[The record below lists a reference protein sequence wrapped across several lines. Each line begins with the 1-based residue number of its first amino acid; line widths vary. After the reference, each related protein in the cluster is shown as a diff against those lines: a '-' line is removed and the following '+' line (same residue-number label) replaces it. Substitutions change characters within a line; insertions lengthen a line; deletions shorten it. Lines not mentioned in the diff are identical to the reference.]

1 MRWWNKQDPSARAE
15 VERTKDF
22 EAILSTMREPDEL
35 ESILLSTTSGP
46 EDAKLIS
53 PDGLFRLVLRCQ
65 KSENAKK
72 FHEWV
77 QDIEAKEAA
86 KNKPPPSDD
95 DDSDDDMAA
104 LFGRFGGGKKKDK
117 EEILPNELPKV
128 KDIWEDFASRN
139 LLFNIATNDDWFF
152 ARKDA
157 VSDLAKAGLL
167 ASNELKIYTLEMA
180 SNPEYLC
187 VKGYL
192 KFAVPP
198 KTISDCLWPE
208 SKTNKP
214 GGRAVWDPLHKKVKL
229 LEELGRKGDT
239 VVTQS
244 QYVFEFPYE
253 PSPVPPCELILLHT
267 LRKVRGCPPLS
278 PAVVVLTA
286 SAVQDHDGTHV
297 ITQTSVDP
305 SKYSK
310 GKGKN
315 RGQVH
320 IAGLVLTP
328 VKSGRHT
335 DVTYVCVIK
344 VRTHPKATALRWEVL
359 TRHVAPSMRPTSTCR
374 LSRGGSSRITLCAP
388 KCWRQSVSVCDEA
401 VLLRRCQA

>member
-278 PAVVVLTA
+278 PAVVVLTGERRA
-286 SAVQDHDGTHV
+286 GPRWDARHHADERRPFQVLEGQGEEQRAGAHRWPGADAGEERSAH
-297 ITQTSVDP
+297 
-305 SKYSK
+305 
-310 GKGKN
+310 
-315 RGQVH
+315 RCH
-320 IAGLVLTP
+320 ICLRDQGP
-328 VKSGRHT
+328 
-335 DVTYVCVIK
+335 
-344 VRTHPKATALRWEVL
+344 HPPQSNSPPPGSSNE
-359 TRHVAPSMRPTSTCR
+359 TCR
-374 LSRGGSSRITLCAP
+374 SQHAP
-388 KCWRQSVSVCDEA
+388 DFDLPVVARRLFTDHFVRPHVLATVRVC
-401 VLLRRCQA
+401 L

>member
-15 VERTKDF
+15 VERMKDF
-22 EAILSTMREPDEL
+22 EEIMSTMREPDEL
-35 ESILLSTTSGP
+35 ESILLSTPSGP

-139 LLFNIATNDDWFF
+139 LLFNMATNDDWFF

-239 VVTQS
+239 LVTQS

-267 LRKVRGCPPLS
+267 LR
-278 PAVVVLTA
+278 
-286 SAVQDHDGTHV
+286 
-297 ITQTSVDP
+297 
-305 SKYSK
+305 
-310 GKGKN
+310 N
-315 RGQVH
+315 
-320 IAGLVLTP
+320 
-328 VKSGRHT
+328 
-335 DVTYVCVIK
+335 
-344 VRTHPKATALRWEVL
+344 
-359 TRHVAPSMRPTSTCR
+359 
-374 LSRGGSSRITLCAP
+374 GSFCAP
-388 KCWRQSVSVCDEA
+388 PMSC
-401 VLLRRCQA
+401 